1 MLKRL
6 YEVIEKSNGDDK
18 ASSIYDLFIIF
29 TIIVSIVPLCFM
41 TQTPILICIDK
52 ITAYIFIVDYF
63 LRFITTDINNP
74 KRSILSFIKFPFKPM
89 SIIDLLSILPSV
101 TNLNHAFRMFKIFRL
116 AKSFRVFKFFRYS
129 TNIQIIMNVVRSKS
143 QALMTVGLL
152 SLTYIF
158 VSALIVFQ
166 VEPSTF
172 GNIFKAVYWA
182 TVSLT
187 TVGYGDIYPVSNIG
201 RLISM
206 ISSLLGIAVVA
217 LPSGI
222 IIAGYQEE
230 LERLKK

>member
-18 ASSIYDLFIIF
+18 VSSIYDLFIIF